1 MNAANKPHAPDPIKI
16 RGILADTELS
26 ASARLAAVELY
37 YHTDWMT
44 GELICRDTIAAHIRR
59 TIGVKMSASKTILK
73 QLRERG
79 YIDGVFFRPVVGGR
93 KTDRSENRPA
103 GKPASRTPDRS
114 ENRPPP
120 VGKPTTPPV
129 GKPTTPGRKTDPNTS
144 STSYSLPSPSS
155 EPRRP
160 DTRES
165 IEERERRYAE
175 AQRRQAEA
183 HRRRE
188 SERQGIRRLSDEF
201 LASIYVKGDGR

>member
-73 QLRERG
+73 QLRESG

-93 KTDRSENRPA
+93 KTGRPENRPV
-103 GKPASRTPDRS
+103 GKPASRKTDRS

-120 VGKPTTPPV
+120 VGKPTPILPLLPTLFLLLPQSRV
-129 GKPTTPGRKTDPNTS
+129 DQTRARRALRRERESRALVRGKRTRSADDES
-144 STSYSLPSPSS
+144 STTRKSAPSS
-155 EPRRP
+155 TP
-160 DTRES
+160 TR
-165 IEERERRYAE
+165 RER
-175 AQRRQAEA
+175 
-183 HRRRE
+183 
-188 SERQGIRRLSDEF
+188 
-201 LASIYVKGDGR
+201 